1 MSSADCGKNGAEEG
15 WFPGEILRICRKNGK
30 YTGNTGEKVKNIAF
44 YYFLP
49 RKGKQGLHKKRELCY
64 SIFCIGIEISG
75 GEAMKRVTRKI
86 LLLPVCL
93 VLVLTGRKQKK

>member
-44 YYFLP
+44 NYFCP
-49 RKGKQGLHKKRELCY
+49 GRENRGYTRKGNCAIVYSVSESKYREV
-64 SIFCIGIEISG
+64 
-75 GEAMKRVTRKI
+75 R
-86 LLLPVCL
+86 P
-93 VLVLTGRKQKK
+93 